1 MKIQQIRNATLK
13 VTYAGATFLIDPWLA
28 GRWEM
33 GCFADIP
40 GAPFTVPD
48 PAKRHIP
55 MPICPLPLPVEE
67 ILRGVD
73 YYVVT
78 HIHPDHIDMS
88 PDGTVGA
95 PLDKRVPVFAQN
107 AADAEV
113 LRRSGFADV
122 RVLSAEGGAAG
133 AATLHKAPARH
144 GTVVP
149 CGEAMG
155 VVFSAPGEKTLYI
168 AGDTVW
174 YPEVAR
180 TIERFRPDV
189 IALNACAAELKEC
202 GRLIMND
209 EDVESVS
216 LAAPNAQIIVTHMD
230 TVAHAS
236 ITRYE
241 MRGRLARRGVKYV
254 MPEDGETVEL

>member
-40 GAPFTVPD
+40 GEPFTVPD

-55 MPICPLPLPVEE
+55 MPMCPLPLPVEE
-67 ILRGVD
+67 ILHGVD
-73 YYVVT
+73 FYVIT

-88 PDGTVGA
+88 PNGTVGA
-95 PLDKRVPVFAQN
+95 PLDKRVPAFVQN
-107 AADAEV
+107 DADAEV
-113 LRRSGFADV
+113 LRRSGFTDV